1 MNGKWLLSL
10 AVMTRMVISGSVL
23 TLQLATR
30 LNRRVF
36 FIMRKI
42 ESEMVAAVWNH
53 HEWKKANT
61 RVEIKGPHAMV
72 FLHGNHIATL
82 NRFDKCLEF
91 YGGSDDRWFSRTT
104 FSRLNALALQFCGFR
119 PFYTKRHVPMIR
131 RRRDDSTGDREW
143 TLRDFYS
150 FNACSC

>member
-1 MNGKWLLSL
+1 MLQSINATLSKRLFYQTDDL
-10 AVMTRMVISGSVL
+10 ARLHGLFCCLSPH
-23 TLQLATR
+23 QL
-30 LNRRVF
+30 
-36 FIMRKI
+36 MRKI

-53 HEWKKANT
+53 HEWRKANT

-91 YGGSDDRWFSRTT
+91 YGGSDSRWFSRTT
-104 FSRLNALALQFCGFR
+104 FSRLNALALQFCGVR
-119 PFYTKRHVPMIR
+119 PFYTKRHVPMISTR
-131 RRRDDSTGDREW
+131 RGDREW

-150 FNACSC
+150 FNASGC

>member
-1 MNGKWLLSL
+1 
-10 AVMTRMVISGSVL
+10 
-23 TLQLATR
+23 
-30 LNRRVF
+30 
-36 FIMRKI
+36 MRKI

-53 HEWKKANT
+53 HEWRKANT
-61 RVEIKGPHAMV
+61 RVEIKGSQAMV

-119 PFYTKRHVPMIR
+119 PFYTKRHVPMIK

-150 FNACSC
+150 FNASGC

>member
-1 MNGKWLLSL
+1 MVRWLRPGVKLSPGT
-10 AVMTRMVISGSVL
+10 AGDFFMTQPNLSVCR
-23 TLQLATR
+23 AF
-30 LNRRVF
+30 V
-36 FIMRKI
+36 MRKI
-42 ESEMVAAVWNH
+42 ETEMVAAVWNH
-53 HEWKKANT
+53 HEWRKANT

-91 YGGSDDRWFSRTT
+91 YAGPDSRWFSRTT

-119 PFYTKRHVPMIR
+119 PFYTKRHVPMIK

-150 FNACSC
+150 FNASGC